1 VTTPLSLLRCGAVGI
16 KRVIPMAKNIPSKGT
31 AKGAAAK
38 NTAAKDM
45 AAQEATAKD
54 AASRSTSARKSLSRA
69 RPEKKRAR
77 RVIFK
82 SDEWYA
88 NAAMSIGIAGRPKG
102 MRSGAATALTHAK
115 DQAE

>member
-1 VTTPLSLLRCGAVGI
+1 VTTLLSLLRYSAVGI
-16 KRVIPMAKNIPSKGT
+16 KRVIPMAKNVPSKGT

-38 NTAAKDM
+38 NTVTKDTVAKEAAAKDV
-45 AAQEATAKD
+45 
-54 AASRSTSARKSLSRA
+54 ASRSTSARKSLSRA
-69 RPEKKRAR
+69 RPEKKRVR

-82 SDEWYA
+82 SDQWYA

-102 MRSGAATALTHAK
+102 VRSGAATALTHAK